1 MLLTVTFSRDAQAYE
16 AGDLPRSGSGYEWR
30 SEATVMRPAF
40 DAEDLP
46 PGAPTMRP
54 PTGKPGPW
62 LVPADP
68 PVISFGHRPPWGRGL
83 LRRFAGL
90 RRPEDM
96 AAFAGEYGLL
106 GEPVTL
112 KLPDG
117 RWINGEPL
125 QLWEREVETVRDL
138 ARALDDAG
146 SAAKDVRDLKPLTV
160 AGHFSLRPLAGGQP
174 ELTFTYGTQSMPVTY
189 GMTAVRHKPADL
201 VDTWQRVKALEG
213 LRRDI
218 VMLAERVRGCV
229 QWAIESRLQEQHVGI
244 RYRDY
249 HKPGTQ
255 PPLLVPST
263 LLGAIYLQ
271 LDRKVR
277 TMPGHKSP
285 MPMVACAWGPCPN
298 WIEPVRQKYCG
309 EACKAK
315 AYRARKRQAALVEG
329 RP

>member
-16 AGDLPRSGSGYEWR
+16 AGDLPKSGSGYEWR
-30 SEATVMRPAF
+30 SEATILHPAF
-40 DAEDLP
+40 EDLP
-46 PGAPTMRP
+46 PGTVTLRP
-54 PTGKPGPW
+54 PGGEPGPW

-117 RWINGEPL
+117 RWIAGEPL
-125 QLWEREVETVRDL
+125 QLWEREVEVVREL
-138 ARALDDAG
+138 ARALDE
-146 SAAKDVRDLKPLTV
+146 AAKATEDWRFLQ
-160 AGHFSLRPLAGGQP
+160 ALARRFTLPRVFGEQP
-174 ELTFTYGTQSMPVTY
+174 ELTFIYGTQSMPVTY
-189 GMTAVRHKPADL
+189 GMTGVGHKPADL
-201 VDTWQRVKALEG
+201 VDAWQRVKAREG
-213 LRRDI
+213 SERDI
-218 VMLAERVRGCV
+218 VKLAERVRGCV
-229 QWAIESRLQEQHVGI
+229 QRAVESRLQDQHIGM

-249 HKPGTQ
+249 KKPGSK
-255 PPLLVPST
+255 PPVIVPST

-298 WIEPVRQKYCG
+298 WVDRPRQKYCG

-315 AYRARKRQAALVEG
+315 AFRARKRQAALVEG
-329 RP
+329 EA